1 MSLVFGRVGGGI
13 VRRWSQEA
21 KERPGWQKMTESS
34 HGRKAVPPTNPLHSP
49 SEQSEDVTMQRIKE
63 KKT

>member
-34 HGRKAVPPTNPLHSP
+34 EPQGSSP
-49 SEQSEDVTMQRIKE
+49 NQSAA
-63 KKT
+63 